1 MVVFEPKDLSFAE
14 EMAKGVRE
22 DCQLL
27 LQPGWDSAQGQDLAV
42 EQVRRQ
48 PHWRLSLQ
56 THKWLGVR

>member
-1 MVVFEPKDLSFAE
+1 MVVFEPDDLSFAE

-27 LQPGWDSAQGQDLAV
+27 LQPGWDSAQGQALAV